1 MSIIPILAVIVQFA
15 PLVGFAVALFWGKR
29 MGEPRASY
37 VPVAMMGVS
46 AVASIPLL
54 AGVLAGHGGLFTV
67 EWINSGAISINIGY
81 MLDKYSAVMAATVAV
96 VAFLIHVYSI
106 GYMHGDVRFGRFF
119 AYMNLFAFSMLG
131 LVTASNFMQLF
142 IFWELVGL
150 CSYLLIGF
158 WYEKKSASDAGIKA
172 FITTR
177 TGDVGFMLGIFLLFA
192 LTGTMDFD
200 KIFLAVEGG
209 AIGPTL
215 ITAAAL
221 LLFCGA
227 IGKSAQIPLQVW
239 LPDAMEGPTP
249 VSALIHAATMVCA
262 GVFMIARVYPIFEQA
277 PVALFVVALVGGTT
291 ALLAATIALVQI
303 DIKRVLAYSTVS
315 QLGYMILA
323 LGVGNP
329 VAAFF
334 HLVTHAFFKS
344 LLFLGSGSMIHGSGT
359 QDIREMG
366 GLAPKMKT
374 TTWTFVVGALALAGV
389 PPLAGFFSKDEI
401 LGSVSDY
408 GHWWLIVCGFLTA
421 LLTAFYMFRAIY
433 VSYAGKPRTAGAEH
447 AHESPPVM
455 TIPLIVL
462 AIFSITAGWIFFI
475 PGGFGAFSG
484 LSVFLHHEHGI
495 NVGAM
500 GASVILA
507 LSGIFIATIIYLWKW
522 VDNEQLYKIFR
533 PVAFVLERKYF
544 FDDFYHGLA
553 VPGFVLFSRFWG
565 AFDLWVIDGIVNLSA
580 FMTVLVSRFEGWFD
594 LAIVDGVVN
603 LLGWITRTFGTGFR
617 KLQTGYVQEYIIIL
631 GVGAVAVI
639 LAALAIL

>member
-1 MSIIPILAVIVQFA
+1 MSIIPILAAIVQFA

-67 EWINSGAISINIGY
+67 EWINSGAVSINIGY
-81 MLDKYSAVMAATVAV
+81 MLDKYSAVMTATVAI

-106 GYMHGDVRFGRFF
+106 GYMHGDIRFGRFF
-119 AYMNLFAFSMLG
+119 AYLNLFAFSMLG

-142 IFWELVGL
+142 VFWELVGL

-192 LTGTMDFD
+192 LTGSMDYD
-200 KIFLAVEGG
+200 KIFHAVEAG

-215 ITAAAL
+215 VTAAAL

-262 GVFMIARVYPIFEQA
+262 GVFMIARVYPIFEAA
-277 PVALFVVALVGGTT
+277 PTALFVVAIVGGTT

-303 DIKRVLAYSTVS
+303 DIKRILAYSTVS

-344 LLFLGSGSMIHGSGT
+344 LLFLGSGSMIHGTGT

-374 TTWTFVVGALALAGV
+374 TMWTFVVGSLALAGV

-408 GHWWLIVCGFLTA
+408 GHWWLIICGFLTA

-433 VSYAGKPRTAGAEH
+433 ISYAGKPRTSGAEH

-462 AIFSITAGWIFFI
+462 AVFSVTAGWIFFV

-484 LSVFLHHEHGI
+484 LGVFLYHEHGI

-500 GASVILA
+500 GASVVLA

-544 FDDFYHGLA
+544 FDDFYHGLV
-553 VPGFVLFSRFWG
+553 VPGFVLFSRMWG
-565 AFDLWVIDGIVNLSA
+565 LFDMWFIDGLVNLSA
-580 FMTVLVSRFEGWFD
+580 YLTVLVSRFEGWFD
-594 LAIVDGVVN
+594 LAIVDGAVN
-603 LLGWITRTFGTGFR
+603 LLGWITRTGGAGFR

-631 GVGAVAVI
+631 GVGAIAVI